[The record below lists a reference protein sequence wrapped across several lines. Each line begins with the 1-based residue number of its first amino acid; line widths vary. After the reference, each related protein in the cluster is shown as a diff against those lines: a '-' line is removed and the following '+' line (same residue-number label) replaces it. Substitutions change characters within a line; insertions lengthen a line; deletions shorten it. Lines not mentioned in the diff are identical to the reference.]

1 MKTGLVLEGGAMRG
15 MFTCGIIDTFINND
29 IKFDGVVG
37 VSAGA
42 IFGVN
47 YPSKQAG
54 RVISYN
60 LEYIKDKRYMGLDSL
75 IKTGDLIN
83 KDFAY
88 YTVPLKYYPFDFDTY
103 HNSGIPFYACVTNME
118 TGQPEY
124 YQINDFDFGMEVL
137 RASASMPFVT
147 RPVMLNGKPCL
158 DGGVADSIPFKFML
172 GKGYDRLVVVL
183 TRDIDYVKKPM
194 PPLPI
199 KLKYRKYPAFAERL
213 INRHIEY
220 NKSIAQLKELEKEGT
235 VFIIRP
241 SVPLGIGRTE
251 RNIEKM
257 KATYNRGLTDGAAIL
272 EQMKA
277 FMASEG

>member
-15 MFTCGIIDTFINND
+15 MFTCGIIDIFINND

-60 LEYIKDKRYMGLDSL
+60 LEYIKDKRYMGLGSL

-88 YTVPLKYYPFDFDTY
+88 YTVPLEYYPFDFETY

-147 RPVMLNGKPCL
+147 RPVMLNGKPFL
-158 DGGVADSIPFKFML
+158 LVGDDELRAVVG
-172 GKGYDRLVVVL
+172 DRLYLVDPKGKVYTSKGLGYPVDCDEAGF
-183 TRDIDYVKKPM
+183 TPTYYVTSGY
-194 PPLPI
+194 I
-199 KLKYRKYPAFAERL
+199 RYT
-213 INRHIEY
+213 
-220 NKSIAQLKELEKEGT
+220 LEG
-235 VFIIRP
+235 
-241 SVPLGIGRTE
+241 
-251 RNIEKM
+251 
-257 KATYNRGLTDGAAIL
+257 
-272 EQMKA
+272 
-277 FMASEG
+277 